1 MDVDRLFQN
10 REFVE
15 RLKQLIRSEA
25 VSETAIDKLIE
36 TMRQWRKEDHE
47 QRQRERQEDHE
58 QRQRERQEDHEQ
70 RQRERQEDHEQRQ
83 RERQED
89 HEQRQRER
97 NQDKAH
103 MDIQLGTL
111 GARWGLKNE
120 RTWRNALKTLLSI
133 SAPDYTVQWFEDQD
147 PQRLDKDGRPV
158 PVELDIV
165 ALNGVSF
172 IVEIKGHVRSEDVDK
187 LARKVEFVKEKKG
200 LSEVRVYL
208 IAPIVDENAKKRAHE
223 YGYEC
228 VDDPEQFVD
237 ELSESV

>member
-1 MDVDRLFQN
+1 MSTTPTECEIDVDRLFQN

-36 TMRQWRKEDHE
+36 TMRQWRK
-47 QRQRERQEDHE
+47 
-58 QRQRERQEDHEQ
+58 
-70 RQRERQEDHEQRQ
+70 EDHEQRQ

-133 SAPDYTVQWFEDQD
+133 SAPDYTIQRFEDQD

-172 IVEIKGHVRSEDVDK
+172 IVEIKGHVKSEDVDI

-200 LSEVRVYL
+200 LSTVHVYL
-208 IAPIVDENAKKRAHE
+208 IAPIVDEKAKKNAHE

-237 ELSESV
+237 ELSEFV